1 VNYYSIQHKHDYFN
15 GYAPCP
21 KIKRT
26 QKNDMQLFFM
36 EDSHMRK
43 FQFKTQIWEEEGIYV
58 SQCRDIEVASCG
70 ATPKEALDNLHEA
83 IKLWQKNTKFLG
95 I

>member
-1 VNYYSIQHKHDYFN
+1 
-15 GYAPCP
+15 
-21 KIKRT
+21 
-26 QKNDMQLFFM
+26 
-36 EDSHMRK
+36 MRK